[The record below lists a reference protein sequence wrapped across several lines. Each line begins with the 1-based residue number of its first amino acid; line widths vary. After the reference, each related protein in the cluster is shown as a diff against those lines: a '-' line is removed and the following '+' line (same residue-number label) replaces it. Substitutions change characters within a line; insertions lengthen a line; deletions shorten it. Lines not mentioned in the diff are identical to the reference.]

1 MSLILSCLELMK
13 GFKYPDELTM
23 IIYYWDVRFYFDQL

>member
-13 GFKYPDELTM
+13 GFKYPDELKM
-23 IIYYWDVRFYFDQL
+23 IIYLMGCSLLL